1 MYVMLNPGGVDVVDV
16 VDVVGDGVMVEVGN
30 TVVFVVVVVIKLVD
44 SEGGG
49 TEELLGGGFCEGLA
63 EVDNIKSGMD
73 TELIDMNMEE
83 VVASDD

>member
-1 MYVMLNPGGVDVVDV
+1 MLYVISNPIVVD
-16 VDVVGDGVMVEVGN
+16 DGVMVEVGN
-30 TVVFVVVVVIKLVD
+30 TVVLVVVVVITLVD
-44 SEGGG
+44 SEGGE

-83 VVASDD
+83 LVASGD